1 MHKTLLTRLILGNEE
16 KDRLNVTFSEYQTAW
31 NFVSEYIFINK
42 TKNRL
47 KIHHATYLKIRE
59 MVPNLPSGLVQ
70 EARNDCIAKYK
81 SIKSNK
87 HKINGAPKLHNVAI
101 RYDKRSLSF
110 KNNQFSIAVSGGKRI
125 KGTFQTYKFLEKHM
139 HYPMFAPLIF
149 KKDGEF
155 WIGFTF
161 NVPESPST
169 GEGVIGVDLGERR
182 LAFTSENVKIPA
194 TELNKLRRRTRFL
207 RAALQRK
214 GTKSAKRKLKRIHRR
229 EYRQSRD
236 VVHRTVNQI
245 LQTSANVVAIE
256 DLHFKSKKYRKGAN
270 RRRNAVPF
278 AEFRRILE
286 YKAPLV
292 GKCVVAVHPFR
303 TSIED
308 HRGLP
313 DGKRQGCRYLASDGK
328 QFDADFNAACNIRN
342 KILRNIPTSKVPSG
356 QVVVNQL
363 IVDGSHLQA
372 TSL

>member
-1 MHKTLLTRLILGNEE
+1 MHKTIITRLILESKE
-16 KDRLNVTFSEYQTAW
+16 KQRLELTFSDYQTSW
-31 NFVSEYIFINK
+31 NFVSSYIFENNI
-42 TKNRL
+42 KNRL
-47 KIHHATYLKIRE
+47 KIHHATYSKVRGI
-59 MVPNLPSGLVQ
+59 VPDLPSGLVQ

-81 SIKSNK
+81 SIKSNN
-87 HKINGAPKLHNVAI
+87 HKITGAPKLHNIAI

-125 KGTFQTYKFLEKHM
+125 KGTFQTYKFLDKHM

-169 GEGVIGVDLGERR
+169 GEGIVGVDLGQRR
-182 LAFTSENVKIPA
+182 IAFTSENVKIPA

-207 RAALQRK
+207 RSALQRK
-214 GTKSAKRKLKRIHRR
+214 GTKSAKRKLKRIRRR

-236 VVHRTVNQI
+236 VVHRAVNQV
-245 LQTSANVVAIE
+245 LQTSANIIAIE
-256 DLHFKSKKYRKGAN
+256 DLHFKPKKYRKGAN

-292 GKCVVAVHPFR
+292 GKRVVAVNPFR
-303 TSIED
+303 TSLED

-342 KILRNIPTSKVPSG
+342 KVLRNIPASEVPSG

-363 IVDGSHLQA
+363 IVDGSHSQA
-372 TSL
+372 APL